1 MQELYFKQNLPISLD
16 EAWSFF
22 SNPGNLKEIT
32 PAKMGFVV
40 TSSYHGE
47 KMYAGQI
54 IRYIVKP
61 VLGIPLKWCTE
72 ITHVADKQ
80 YFVDEQRFGP
90 YAFWHHQ
97 HHFTEIPGGVMMEDI
112 LNYKVPFGFLGG
124 WVNALFVRNEV
135 NQIFEYRRKILT
147 ERFGTRSYTEPG
159 M

>member
-1 MQELYFKQNLPISLD
+1 MQELYFTQKLPISLE
-16 EAWSFF
+16 EAWEFF
-22 SNPGNLKEIT
+22 SNPANLKEIT
-32 PAKMGFVV
+32 PSHMGFVV
-40 TSSYHGE
+40 VSAHHGE

-72 ITHVADKQ
+72 ITHVSENH

-97 HHFTEIPGGVMMEDI
+97 HRFTATDEGVLMEDI
-112 LNYKVPFGFLGG
+112 LHYKVPFGFIGDM
-124 WVNALFVRNEV
+124 VNAVFVRNEV
-135 NQIFEYRRKILT
+135 NNIFKYRKKVLE
-147 ERFGTRSYTEPG
+147 ERFGTRNYIARG